1 MRARSITPIEK
12 KMELSKAHLLGIVG
26 FTSILFTGTL
36 MSFTPLLQQLCLLL
50 YSQALLLAAGAFA
63 CACASSLAY
72 LFQEVQLKQKRFLL
86 AFYHLPA
93 LERLDTL
100 CYQSVVVGVSLSV
113 LGLLTAFLLQNNYHS
128 DWLQQILAAR
138 CVWLVYLLQL
148 FVRFI
153 LCRRGRKSA
162 YVSILCFSIL
172 LFLYAS
178 FQW

>member
-1 MRARSITPIEK
+1 
-12 KMELSKAHLLGIVG
+12 
-26 FTSILFTGTL
+26 

-148 FVRFI
+148 FVRFV

>member
-1 MRARSITPIEK
+1 MTHYTAIK
-12 KMELSKAHLLGIVG
+12 KMELSRAHLFGLIG

-36 MSFTPLLQQLCLLL
+36 MSFTPLLHQLCLLL
-50 YSQALLLAAGAFA
+50 YSQALLLAAGAFT

-100 CYQSVVVGVSLSV
+100 SYQSVIIGVSLSV
-113 LGLLTAFLLQNNYHS
+113 LGLLTAFLLHNNYHS
-128 DWLQQILAAR
+128 DWLQQILVAR

-148 FVRFI
+148 FVRFV

-162 YVSILCFSIL
+162 YVSIICFLIL
-172 LFLYAS
+172 IFLHAS